1 MSPADFWRL
10 DIDSVWWFVE
20 AKMGVKMAGDSLT
33 EDDADEL
40 IEMLEDRG
48 I

>member
-10 DIDSVWWFVE
+10 TPEWVWWYIE
-20 AKMGVKMAGDSLT
+20 AKMGVKLYGSLT
-33 EDDADEL
+33 EDDCEEL
-40 IEMLEDRG
+40 YDMMAKAG

>member
-10 DIDSVWWFVE
+10 DVDSVWWFIE
-20 AKMGVKMAGDSLT
+20 AKMGVKLYGSLT
-33 EDDADEL
+33 EDDCEEL
-40 IEMLEDRG
+40 YDLMLKAG